1 MQTEKKKN
9 KIKTILSFL
18 LKTGLSVGIIWWLIH
33 SRSNEFKQINFS
45 TLNYWWFA
53 PAIIAYIFHMFVCS
67 WRWYKLALVLNIKIT
82 FIEAIALTMKGYFFS
97 LVIPGGA
104 IGGDIAKIG
113 FLNQHT
119 AKGAKAEGAF
129 SILMDR
135 MTGMAAMFSLALI
148 VILFSIP
155 ILMKIQMRIFV
166 LSDSIRILGIL
177 GLIAMCLA
185 GLGTMTCLFFHR
197 FFEKIK
203 PIGWFMQMGDK
214 YGHGIVSRFTKV
226 LDTYRNSW
234 KLLVEMCLMSVIFVH
249 LNIVFIVYLIMKSL
263 GMSGFNPLDI
273 VTAVT
278 VGNLAGLLP
287 SNGGLGWRDATLNA
301 ILEAAS
307 IPNGVIIAVG
317 FSAIL
322 VSCHL
327 LAGLFFVINFSKKT
341 DKLN

>member
-1 MQTEKKKN
+1 MQTEKKKS
-9 KIKTILSFL
+9 KIKTFL
-18 LKTGLSVGIIWWLIH
+18 LFALKTGLSVGIIWWLVH
-33 SRSNEFKQINFS
+33 SRSDEFKKINFS
-45 TLNYWWFA
+45 TLNYWWFV
-53 PAIIAYIFHMFVCS
+53 PAIIVYVFHMIICS
-67 WRWYKLALVLNIKIT
+67 WRWYKLALVLDIKIT
-82 FIEAIALTMKGYFFS
+82 FIEAVALTMKGYFFS

-119 AKGAKAEGAF
+119 EKGAKAEGAF

-155 ILMKIQMRIFV
+155 ILMKIQMRIII
-166 LSDSIRILGIL
+166 LNDTIRILGII
-177 GLIAMCLA
+177 GLIAICLA

-197 FFEKIK
+197 SIKKIK
-203 PIGWFMQMGDK
+203 PVGWIMALGDK

-226 LDTYRNSW
+226 IDTYRNSW
-234 KLLVEMCLMSVIFVH
+234 KLIVKMCLVSVVFVH
-249 LNIVFIVYLIMKSL
+249 LNIVFVVYLIMKSL
-263 GMSGFNPLDI
+263 GMSGFNPLD
-273 VTAVT
+273 VLTAVT

-301 ILEAAS
+301 ILEAAD
-307 IPNGVIIAVG
+307 IQNGVIIAVG

-322 VSCHL
+322 VSCNL
-327 LAGLFFVINFSKKT
+327 LAGLFFVIDFGKK
-341 DKLN
+341 KN